1 MDAATLLGSLNPD
14 APLAH
19 RHLWLMDALQW
30 VRGDSSDAQAS
41 VARVRDSLDAVEAN
55 PVGRARWRR
64 WWARFT
70 GTVDLTPLLA
80 DHGFAPRTAF
90 LSEFGNRLRKK
101 VLPGTPETTN
111 MAELFDLLLPSRF
124 DVRWLKALDTAT
136 LQRVR
141 TVLAAHEIDQIML
154 DRSRFGEAFT
164 KEVQPQ
170 LGGWGVEA
178 IKNIEL
184 MDIRDAKDSDVIHN
198 IMAKRTSGIER
209 ESRLVVADNSRQAE
223 MAEIA
228 AKREIEMSRQ
238 LAAEQVGLRTA
249 EKDKNVGVANE
260 QASQQVKVQQR
271 ETAAKEMDVVQVNTV
286 RGAEIAREAA
296 VIAAAQAKDVAIV
309 QADAAKQVAVVSA
322 EGNKQVAIVVAEGQK
337 QQTVLTAEGQLEAAR
352 RNAEGIALE
361 GNAKGQAETAIL
373 MAPVDAQIKLAEKI
387 GSDQGYQNYLLGIR
401 NIEAAQAVGM
411 AQAEALK
418 SADVKVISNAG
429 SPGKGLS
436 SVMDLFSA
444 DGGTAIASMLE
455 GLAQSPEGKKMLEKF
470 AHKSDSKPDPTK

>member
-1 MDAATLLGSLNPD
+1 MFGMSIILAMAAAVVVVIGVILFFWTI
-14 APLAH
+14 
-19 RHLWLMDALQW
+19 AL
-30 VRGDSSDAQAS
+30 R
-41 VARVRDSLDAVEAN
+41 RVV
-55 PVGRARWRR
+55 PVNEVHIVQTRKN
-64 WWARFT
+64 
-70 GTVDLTPLLA
+70 TVSYGK
-80 DHGFAPRTAF
+80 GFASNTYY
-90 LSEFGNRLRKK
+90 EW
-101 VLPGTPETTN
+101 
-111 MAELFDLLLPSRF
+111 PSRIP
-124 DVRWLKALDTAT
+124 LIG
-136 LQRVR
+136 LQRVTLPVSNFAIDLPDYAAYDKERVPFLVHVMAFFRISDSNTAAQRVASFDELKEQLTAIVQGSVR

-184 MDIRDAKDSDVIHN
+184 MDIRDSKESEVIQN

-228 AKREIEMSRQ
+228 AKREVEMSRQ
-238 LAAEQVGLRTA
+238 QAAEQVGLRTA
-249 EKDKNVGVANE
+249 EKEKNVGVANE

-271 ETAAKEMDVVQVNTV
+271 ETAAKEMDVVQVKNV
-286 RGAEIAREAA
+286 RGAEIDREVA
-296 VIAAAQAKDVAIV
+296 VIAAAQAKEVSIV
-309 QADAAKQVAVVSA
+309 QADAAKQVAIVSA
-322 EGNKQVAIVVAEGQK
+322 EGSK
-337 QQTVLTAEGQLEAAR
+337 QQTVLTAEGKLEAAR
-352 RNAEGIALE
+352 RNAEGIAVE

-401 NIEAAQAVGM
+401 NIEAAQAVGT

-429 SPGKGLS
+429 TPGKGLS

-455 GLAQSPEGKKMLEKF
+455 GLAQSPEGKKLLQKF
-470 AHKSDSKPDPTK
+470 ADKG